1 MNVNQRNLVM
11 SLAKLTAL
19 GRLFDRSAVAVTMF
33 LGLALAAG
41 TALVGA

>member
-1 MNVNQRNLVM
+1 M
-11 SLAKLTAL
+11 SLAKLTAFERVL
-19 GRLFDRSAVAVTMF
+19 DRSAAVIMLF

>member
-1 MNVNQRNLVM
+1 M
-11 SLAKLTAL
+11 SLAQAFERIL
-19 GRLFDRSAVAVTMF
+19 DRSIVSATIL

>member
-1 MNVNQRNLVM
+1 M
-11 SLAKLTAL
+11 SLAQAFERVL
-19 GRLFDRSAVAVTMF
+19 DRGIVSATIL

>member
-1 MNVNQRNLVM
+1 M
-11 SLAKLTAL
+11 SLAQAFERAL
-19 GRLFDRSAVAVTMF
+19 DRSVVAVTVL

>member
-1 MNVNQRNLVM
+1 M

-19 GRLFDRSAVAVTMF
+19 ERMFDRSAAAITLF

>member
-1 MNVNQRNLVM
+1 M
-11 SLAKLTAL
+11 SLAKLTAFE
-19 GRLFDRSAVAVTMF
+19 RLFDRSAVAVTLF

>member
-1 MNVNQRNLVM
+1 M
-11 SLAKLTAL
+11 SLAQTFE
-19 GRLFDRSAVAVTMF
+19 RLLDRTIVSATIL

>member
-1 MNVNQRNLVM
+1 M
-11 SLAKLTAL
+11 SLAQAFE
-19 GRLFDRSAVAVTMF
+19 RLLDRTVVSVTIL

>member
-1 MNVNQRNLVM
+1 M
-11 SLAKLTAL
+11 SLAKLTAVE
-19 GRLFDRSAVAVTMF
+19 RMFDRAAVAITLF

>member
-1 MNVNQRNLVM
+1 M

-19 GRLFDRSAVAVTMF
+19 GRLFDRSAVALSLF

-41 TALVGA
+41 TAFVGA